1 MTFHDRLHLST
12 ALVQLP
18 PTLCALLQA
27 SHVALALLRAG
38 DDLLLQLRSAQEES
52 RRILLGRT
60 LVVEVVPLSM
70 VTLEGMEAVKAMVM
84 VVVRALAMVE
94 AMMEA
99 MVMVMVMVVVKA
111 LVMVEAVVESMVVSV
126 VEELP
131 KLCLWAEVVAVPLR
145 ARFVAVLRCLK
156 GLAPHL
162 QTHQRFGAVMMAFPI
177 VAKLMALHSVLDHC
191 LHVRAAWQWALLVTF
206 MVVATVPVAFHYG
219 CHLLASLLE
228 AQPEGLRTFLDAVVV
243 SSTARLT
250 RPEFPSQHL
259 GWWRLDTSEIWLRP
273 ESLGLKYLRTLLV
286 TDPIS
291 AASLVTIP
299 RHAQSSAHLPE

>member
-84 VVVRALAMVE
+84 VVVN
-94 AMMEA
+94 
-99 MVMVMVMVVVKA
+99 A
-111 LVMVEAVVESMVVSV
+111 LVMVEAVVEAMVVSV

-131 KLCLWAEVVAVPLR
+131 KPCLWAEVVAVSLR
-145 ARFVAVLRCLK
+145 ARFVTALRFLK
-156 GLAPHL
+156 GLASHL
-162 QTHQRFGAVMMAFPI
+162 QIHQRRGTVI
-177 VAKLMALHSVLDHC
+177 V
-191 LHVRAAWQWALLVTF
+191 
-206 MVVATVPVAFHYG
+206 
-219 CHLLASLLE
+219 
-228 AQPEGLRTFLDAVVV
+228 
-243 SSTARLT
+243 
-250 RPEFPSQHL
+250 
-259 GWWRLDTSEIWLRP
+259 
-273 ESLGLKYLRTLLV
+273 TLL
-286 TDPIS
+286 I
-291 AASLVTIP
+291 
-299 RHAQSSAHLPE
+299 

>member
-52 RRILLGRT
+52 SRILFMVEMVPVS
-60 LVVEVVPLSM
+60 VVTV
-70 VTLEGMEAVKAMVM
+70 EGMEAMVM
-84 VVVRALAMVE
+84 VVVN
-94 AMMEA
+94 
-99 MVMVMVMVVVKA
+99 A
-111 LVMVEAVVESMVVSV
+111 LVMVEAVVEAMVVSV